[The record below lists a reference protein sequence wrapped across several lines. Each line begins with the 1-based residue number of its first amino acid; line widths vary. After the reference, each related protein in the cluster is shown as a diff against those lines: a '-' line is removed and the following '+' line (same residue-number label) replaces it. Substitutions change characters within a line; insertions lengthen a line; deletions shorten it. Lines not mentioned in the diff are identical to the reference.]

1 MDALKAAC
9 RELPLISKDFIT
21 SASHIMQAVA
31 SYLCLER
38 MVILRQKDL
47 PVQID
52 EYLSAHFTDEI
63 DTSFLREYF
72 GIGKTTLYEISKQ
85 NYGVGIAEHIRF
97 LRIEKAK
104 TLLTEYPQMR
114 ISEIALCLWF

>member
-1 MDALKAAC
+1 
-9 RELPLISKDFIT
+9 
-21 SASHIMQAVA
+21 
-31 SYLCLER
+31 

-63 DTSFLREYF
+63 DTSSLCEYF

-114 ISEIALCLWF
+114 ISEIASACGFNDYNYFITVFKKLVGIPPKQYRKSSL